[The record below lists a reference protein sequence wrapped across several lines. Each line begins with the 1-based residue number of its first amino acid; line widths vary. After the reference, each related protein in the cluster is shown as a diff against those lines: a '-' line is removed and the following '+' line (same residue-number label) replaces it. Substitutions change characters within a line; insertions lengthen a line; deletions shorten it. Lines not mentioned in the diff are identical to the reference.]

1 MDLISLA
8 QLGDEHLEKAGS
20 SPQGRSAHTVVGGR
34 TRTLRHL
41 LLALKAGEELAD
53 HEAPG
58 EATLL
63 VLRGRVAL
71 GTGTDEATLAQLELL
86 EIPDE
91 RHHVRALE
99 DSVVVLTVAK
109 RVD

>member
-8 QLGDEHLEKAGS
+8 QLGDEHLDKAAH
-20 SPQGRSAHTVVGGR
+20 SPQGRSSHTVVGGR

-41 LLALKAGEELAD
+41 LLALKAGEELGD

-63 VLRGRVAL
+63 VLRGRVTL
-71 GTGTDEATLAQLELL
+71 GTSTDEVAVAELELL

-91 RHHVRALE
+91 RHNLRALE

-109 RVD
+109 RLE

>member
-1 MDLISLA
+1 MELISLA
-8 QLGDEHLEKAGS
+8 RLGDEHLAKAAE

-34 TRTLRHL
+34 THSLRHL

-63 VLRGRVAL
+63 VLRGRVTL
-71 GTGTDEATLAQLELL
+71 GTGTDETTVAELEML

-109 RVD
+109 KLE

>member
-1 MDLISLA
+1 MDLISLSR
-8 QLGDEHLEKAGS
+8 LGDEHLAKAAD

-63 VLRGRVAL
+63 VLRGRVTL
-71 GTGTDEATLAQLELL
+71 GTGTAEVTLGQLELL
-86 EIPDE
+86 ERPDE
-91 RHHVRALE
+91 RHHVGALE

-109 RVD
+109 SLD

>member
-1 MDLISLA
+1 MELIPLSTLA
-8 QLGDEHLEKAGS
+8 TEHLAKAAE
-20 SPQGRSAHTVVGGR
+20 SPQGRSSHTVVGGR
-34 TRTLRHL
+34 TNSLRHL
-41 LLALKAGEELAD
+41 LLALLAGQELAD

-63 VLRGRVAL
+63 VLSGRVTL
-71 GTGTDEATLAQLELL
+71 GTGSDEVSVGQMELL

-91 RHHVRALE
+91 RHNLVAVE

-109 RVD
+109 AMR